1 MDTLTKFI
9 TITQIDMK
17 VVVCIND
24 SRLPEG
30 AKVIKGKEYEV
41 ETEYVNALDQRV
53 YIIRGIV
60 NEGTTKMGM
69 RWIGYDAQRFA
80 DPETL
85 MTEVKEYAY
94 AEA

>member
-1 MDTLTKFI
+1 
-9 TITQIDMK
+9 MK

-30 AKVIKGKEYEV
+30 AVVVKGR
-41 ETEYVNALDQRV
+41 EYVIIEEFVNNYDQRV
-53 YIIRGIV
+53 YIIEGIV
-60 NEGTTKMGM
+60 NKGTTKMGL

-80 DPETL
+80 DPEIL
-85 MTEVKEYAY
+85 MKEVKEHAY